1 MKCIICREPIDVQKT
16 WTEGHNALPVFEG
29 RCCTNCNENMVKP
42 ARETIRGLEL
52 ASHISS
58 EDFVAELVA
67 SELSPDE
74 HD

>member
-42 ARETIRGLEL
+42 AREILKALEL
-52 ASHISS
+52 KWKGSS
-58 EDFVAELVA
+58 EDLAELA
-67 SELSPDE
+67 AYELSPGE